1 MFFNNFYRICP
12 NERNQQNSK
21 KIIKIFFKSLRKRTT
36 GLESDHCLLI
46 ALNDVTLA
54 DEDAYWVV
62 DNVAD
67 VNDNISESL
76 TAAS

>member
-67 VNDNISESL
+67 NISESL
-76 TAAS
+76 TTAS